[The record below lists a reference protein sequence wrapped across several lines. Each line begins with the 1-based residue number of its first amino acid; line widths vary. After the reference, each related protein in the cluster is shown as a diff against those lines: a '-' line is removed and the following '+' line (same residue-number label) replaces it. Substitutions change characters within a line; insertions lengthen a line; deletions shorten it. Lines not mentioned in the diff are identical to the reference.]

1 MQYIGRRVKHLPQA
15 VTTEIFDHAH
25 AMRFHIGLNGVTN
38 IAKRIARFDRGNPFE
53 QSVMGH
59 LNQPFRFARQCSSH
73 IHAAGVPIPTIDDH
87 SHINIQNI
95 AIFYALVSWN
105 AVADH
110 MIDRN
115 TAGVQIAFIANRG
128 RDRPMCRHHIGDHPV
143 NLSRGLPNCDIRN
156 DVIQNGRSNAPSL
169 FHTGKITGL
178 INSDTIFG

>member
-1 MQYIGRRVKHLPQA
+1 MG
-15 VTTEIFDHAH
+15 
-25 AMRFHIGLNGVTN
+25 FHIGLNGMTD
-38 IAKRIARFDRGNPFE
+38 IAKRIAGFDRLDPFE
-53 QSVMGH
+53 QGVMGH
-59 LNQPFRFARQCSSH
+59 LDQTFGFARQCPGH
-73 IHAAGVPIPTIDDH
+73 IHPAGIAKPTIDDDG
-87 SHINIQNI
+87 HIDIQNV
-95 AIFYALVSWN
+95 AIFDALVSGN
-105 AVADH
+105 TVADH

-178 INSDTIFG
+178 INSDTIFGQSSTG